1 MNMTAVFDFII
12 KPVGS
17 RYNNSVDID
26 GKQLIVNTRIESFK
40 SVNKLAEVVS
50 IPLAI
55 ETDIKVGDIIVIHHN
70 VFRRFYDI
78 KGRQKNS
85 RSYFKED
92 LYFCAPDQIYLY
104 KRDNEWQSFGDRCF
118 VKPVKNKDQFKMSKE
133 QKHIGI
139 LKYGNDSLNKLK
151 INPGDLVGFKPFGE
165 FEFIIDGQRLYCMKS
180 NDIVIKYEYKGDEA
194 TDNPSWAQSSIGI
207 NKSSGGSN
215 S

>member
-1 MNMTAVFDFII
+1 MDVTAVFDFII

-17 RYNNSVDID
+17 RYNNSVDVE
-26 GKQLIVNTRIESFK
+26 GKQLITNTRIESFK
-40 SVNKLAEVVS
+40 SVNKLAEVVAV
-50 IPLAI
+50 PLFG

-92 LYFCAPDQIYLY
+92 LYFCSPDQIYLY
-104 KRDNEWQSFGDRCF
+104 KRDNKWNSYGDRCF
-118 VKPVKNKDQFKMSKE
+118 VMPIKNKNQFKLSKE

-139 LKYGNDSLNKLK
+139 LKYGNESLNGLE
-151 INPGDLVGFKPFGE
+151 IIPGDVVGYKPYSE

-180 NDIVIKYEYKGDEA
+180 NDIVIKYEHKGDEA
-194 TDNPSWAQSSIGI
+194 EYNPSWAESSGGI
-207 NKSSGGSN
+207 NKGS
-215 S
+215 